1 MGNCYKAI
9 GYYQDA
15 INEYDKAIKQNPVGC
30 YYNNRGNCYLCLQDV
45 VKAEHDYKKAIK
57 EEPNNEVFLGNYG
70 NVCLSLKKY
79 E

>member
-1 MGNCYKAI
+1 M
-9 GYYQDA
+9 
-15 INEYDKAIKQNPVGC
+15 GC
-30 YYNNRGNCYLCLQDV
+30 YYNNRGNCYLCLQDIV
-45 VKAEHDYKKAIK
+45 RAEHDYKKAIK